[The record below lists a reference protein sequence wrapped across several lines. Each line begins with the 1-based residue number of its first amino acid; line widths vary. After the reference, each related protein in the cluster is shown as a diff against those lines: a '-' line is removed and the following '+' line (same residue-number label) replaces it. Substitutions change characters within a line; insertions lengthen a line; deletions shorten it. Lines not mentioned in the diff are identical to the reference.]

1 MTLLDIDPNLVRPG
15 WIPLLITI
23 VMALVLVLLFRIM
36 RRQMGRIQVP
46 KRPEQRDAEAGTPPG
61 PQD

>member
-23 VMALVLVLLFRIM
+23 VMALVLVLLFRSM
-36 RRQMGRIQVP
+36 RRQMGRIRVP
-46 KRPEQRDAEAGTPPG
+46 ERPEQRDAEAGTSSG